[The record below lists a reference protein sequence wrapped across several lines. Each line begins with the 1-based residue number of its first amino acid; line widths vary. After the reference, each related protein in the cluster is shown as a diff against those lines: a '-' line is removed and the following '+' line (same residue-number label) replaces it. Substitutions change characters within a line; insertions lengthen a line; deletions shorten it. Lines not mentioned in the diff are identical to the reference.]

1 MDSKVKARWVAA
13 LRSGD
18 YKQGRLRLRTTSKL
32 AGDKFCCLGV
42 LCDIEQPELWGK
54 GKEWHNDGSTA
65 QLPYPLRL
73 KLGIEC
79 GDQGRLVELNDS
91 GSNFEAIADWIE
103 ENL

>member
-42 LCDIEQPELWGK
+42 LCDIEQPTRWRMF
-54 GKEWHNDGSTA
+54 KEWANDGSVS
-65 QLPYPLRL
+65 QLPLELRQEV
-73 KLGIEC
+73 GIGPGE
-79 GDQGRLVELNDS
+79 QLSLIELNDG

-103 ENL
+103 EYL